1 VNAPAHENSGLAR
14 RLAAI
19 CYDALLLTALLL
31 VLTAVLLALRGGSS
45 IAPQTWW
52 FQIVVVGVCLL
63 FHAWFWTHGGQT
75 LGMRAWK
82 IRVVRD
88 DGKALTWRDAL
99 LRFAA
104 AWLSALPAGLG
115 FWWCLIDGGRCWHD
129 RLTHT
134 RVQRVEHNARL
145 PPLELAN
152 PQERDHRHE
161 QQHGTRRPSD
171 DERVD
176 IEDLTALRRNAHD
189 HVVGQADDEPD
200 QQARARSRGA

>member
-1 VNAPAHENSGLAR
+1 VNVPAYATSGLAR
-14 RLAAI
+14 RLAAL

-31 VLTAVLLALRGGSS
+31 VLTAILLALRRGTA

-52 FQIVVVGVCLL
+52 FQLVVVVVCLL
-63 FHAWFWTHGGQT
+63 FYGGFWTHGGQT

-88 DGKALTWRDAL
+88 DGTALDWGDAV

-104 AWLSALPAGLG
+104 AWLAALPAGLG
-115 FWWCLIDGGRCWHD
+115 YWWCLFDADKRCWHD

-134 RVQRVEHNARL
+134 HVQRVERERPL
-145 PPLELAN
+145 PRALAN

-161 QQHGTRRPSD
+161 QQHGTRRPDD
-171 DERVD
+171 DERVE
-176 IEDLTALRRNAHD
+176 IEDLPAARGHAHD
-189 HVVGQADDEPD
+189 HVVAQADDEPD
-200 QQARARSRGA
+200 HQARSRSRGT

>member
-1 VNAPAHENSGLAR
+1 MNAPAHANSGLAR

-19 CYDALLLTALLL
+19 CYDALLLTAVLL
-31 VLTAVLLALRGGSS
+31 VLTAILLAARRGTA

-52 FQIVVVGVCLL
+52 FQIFVVGVCLL

-88 DGKALTWRDAL
+88 DGTALTWRHAV

-104 AWLSALPAGLG
+104 ASLSALPAGLG
-115 FWWCLIDGGRCWHD
+115 FWWCLIDAEKRCWHD

-134 RVQRVEHNARL
+134 RVQNVDRARSL
-145 PPLELAN
+145 PRALAD
-152 PQERDHRHE
+152 PQERDRRYE
-161 QQHGTRRPSD
+161 QQHGTRRPCD

-176 IEDLTALRRNAHD
+176 IKDLPALGRDAHD
-189 HVVGQADDEPD
+189 HVVSQADDEPD
-200 QQARARSRGA
+200 QQARSRSRGA